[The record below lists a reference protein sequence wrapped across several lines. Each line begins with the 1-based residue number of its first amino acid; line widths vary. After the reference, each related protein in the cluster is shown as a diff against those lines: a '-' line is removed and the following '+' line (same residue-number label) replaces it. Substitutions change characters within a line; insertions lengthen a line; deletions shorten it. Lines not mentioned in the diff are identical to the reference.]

1 MRHSLPVGPVV
12 FVLLTIAGACAEDK
26 VSLPDP
32 TPEPV
37 RMADIGPAG
46 GGAEMTM
53 AADPNDITPS
63 SSTVSTTVLPSTVVT
78 TTAAP
83 SADIPTT
90 MAPPSITRWT
100 AATTI
105 PAPETTSAS
114 ATPDTPFVVAVAT
127 VEMLEVFN
135 EPSDDEAQWL
145 LPHPGPGDGPRT
157 LLVLE
162 SEQDWLRVSIP
173 VRPNGTL
180 GWVRIG
186 DVSTTTY
193 RARIIVDLYRGR
205 LEAWEDGALVA
216 EGEIASGAAETPTPP
231 GGFFVT
237 EIQEYTDPV
246 TGDTT
251 WLIGT
256 SAYSESL
263 DPTVEGDPAVA
274 ILTVGDDADLSQAI
288 SLGCV
293 RIHPD
298 VMERLVLLPLG
309 TPVQIL
315 G

>member
-1 MRHSLPVGPVV
+1 MRDSLPVGSIVL
-12 FVLLTIAGACAEDK
+12 VLLMAAGACAEDE

-32 TPEPV
+32 VPEPV

-46 GGAEMTM
+46 GGADMTM

-63 SSTVSTTVLPSTVVT
+63 SSTVSTTARPSTVVS

-83 SADIPTT
+83 STVVPTS
-90 MAPPSITRWT
+90 MAPPSTTRWT

-105 PAPETTSAS
+105 PAAETTSTS

-127 VEMLEVFN
+127 VQMLEVFD
-135 EPSDDEAQWL
+135 EPDDGEARWL

-162 SEQDWLRVSIP
+162 SEQDWLRVSVP
-173 VRPNGTL
+173 ARPNGTV
-180 GWVRIG
+180 GWVRGG
-186 DVSTTTY
+186 DVSTATY

-216 EGEIASGAAETPTPP
+216 QGAIASGAEETPTPP

-237 EIQEYTDPV
+237 EIQEHTDPA
-246 TGDTT
+246 TGGTT

-256 SAYSESL
+256 SAYSEAL
-263 DPTVEGDPAVA
+263 DPIAEGDPAVA
-274 ILTVGDDADLSQAI
+274 ILAVGDASYLGQAI

-293 RIHPD
+293 RVHPD
-298 VMERLVLLPLG
+298 ILGRLALLPLG

>member
-1 MRHSLPVGPVV
+1 MRDSLPVGSIV
-12 FVLLTIAGACAEDK
+12 FVLLMVAGACAEDK

-37 RMADIGPAG
+37 RMADIGPAS
-46 GGAEMTM
+46 GGADMTM
-53 AADPNDITPS
+53 AAGPDDTVPS
-63 SSTVSTTVLPSTVVT
+63 SSTVSTTAPPSTVVT

-83 SADIPTT
+83 TTVVPTT
-90 MAPPSITRWT
+90 MALPSTTRWS

-105 PAPETTSAS
+105 PEPEPTSPS
-114 ATPDTPFVVAVAT
+114 ATPDTPFVVAVAA
-127 VEMLEVFN
+127 VDLLEVFDD
-135 EPSDDEAQWL
+135 PDDDEARWL
-145 LPHPGPGDGPRT
+145 LPDPGPGNGPRT
-157 LLVLE
+157 LLVLDT
-162 SEQDWLRVSIP
+162 EQDWLQVSVP
-173 VRPNGTL
+173 VRPNGTM
-180 GWVRIG
+180 GWVRSG
-186 DVSTTTY
+186 DVSTATY

-216 EGEIASGAAETPTPP
+216 QGAIASGAEETPTPP

-237 EIQEYTDPV
+237 EIQEHTDPA

-256 SAYSESL
+256 SAYSEAI
-263 DPTVEGDPAVA
+263 DPTAEGEPAVA
-274 ILTVGDDADLSQAI
+274 ILAVGDASHLSQAI

-298 VMERLVLLPLG
+298 VLERLALLPLG